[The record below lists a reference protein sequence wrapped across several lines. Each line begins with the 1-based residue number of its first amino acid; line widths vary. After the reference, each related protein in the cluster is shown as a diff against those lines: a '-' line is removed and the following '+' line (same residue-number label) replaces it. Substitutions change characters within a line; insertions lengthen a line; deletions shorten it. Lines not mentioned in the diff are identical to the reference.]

1 MGQFERPR
9 GRLNEEEVPQD
20 LLCAENVKNEM
31 ENFSFNIDSIPSSKR
46 LSDLY
51 EDVLQ
56 RSNVINMEEKGSI
69 LISRNRIKLGL
80 NYVQSISEKALEL
93 DNYYKEREI
102 LYQENAKQEE
112 IVLRPAPI
120 TEIALLEKPAGDEA
134 ENNFYFGA
142 QCQINREIRKL

>member
-1 MGQFERPR
+1 MYVNDVHLMLYSGQFERPR

-56 RSNVINMEEKGSI
+56 R
-69 LISRNRIKLGL
+69 
-80 NYVQSISEKALEL
+80 
-93 DNYYKEREI
+93 
-102 LYQENAKQEE
+102 
-112 IVLRPAPI
+112 
-120 TEIALLEKPAGDEA
+120 
-134 ENNFYFGA
+134 
-142 QCQINREIRKL
+142 